1 MSLPSDMVFPDNEM
15 SGYLQEMYLR
25 LSENINGKIRSYA
38 ENDSSIWKPHVGSSS
53 PITYTQQVGWIF
65 RQGLLTDIWVDIIF
79 SGKASSLIL
88 PYKVIKTEGNPF
100 VGFLV
105 SPSGLFLSAQSNSY
119 EGLIVNSSL
128 TATPVS
134 SGRLC
139 GYLRYLGVEGE

>member
-1 MSLPSDMVFPDNEM
+1 MSLPSDMVFPDNEI

-38 ENDSSIWKPHVGSSS
+38 ENDSSIWKPNFGSSS
-53 PITYTQQVGWIF
+53 TITYTQQVGWIF
-65 RQGLLTDIWVDIIF
+65 RQGLLTDIWFDIIF
-79 SGKASSLIL
+79 GGKASSLIL

-100 VGFLV
+100 VGFLT
-105 SPSGLFLSAQSNSY
+105 SPSGLFIAAQSNSY
-119 EGLIVNSSL
+119 EGVIVNSSF
-128 TATPVS
+128 TSTPIS